1 MGAHQV
7 CREGYISQE
16 FLMCVCVAA
25 GLERGVG
32 GGRLSGK
39 GTYWMALCL
48 FCWSFLFPHFDVIF
62 ATGISANPVSFALKL
77 SLTSTSQYKAYM
89 LALFISHMWQS
100 GYPGKETWNPLSF
113 SFMSLNLQLAYK
125 SQQSTF
131 FFSILLRS
139 LTFLYTCLSCESLK
153 ATRIPPRRALGEG
166 ERTFPREDAIWTM
179 GPIRPSALAE
189 KKPPS

>member
-1 MGAHQV
+1 MRAHQV

-16 FLMCVCVAA
+16 FLMCVCVC
-25 GLERGVG
+25 
-32 GGRLSGK
+32 SGELW
-39 GTYWMALCL
+39 GEGNYWMALCL

-89 LALFISHMWQS
+89 LALFICLMWES
-100 GYPGKETWNPLSF
+100 GCPGKETWNPLSF
-113 SFMSLNLQLAYK
+113 SVMSLSLQLAYK

-131 FFSILLRS
+131 FLSIFLRP

-153 ATRIPPRRALGEG
+153 ATRVPLRGALGEG
-166 ERTFPREDAIWTM
+166 ER
-179 GPIRPSALAE
+179 
-189 KKPPS
+189 